1 MLTGVVSFAAGS
13 RDYCIVYQIERKEMT
28 VAHYVRMG
36 EAYIDFRSW
45 MRDNKQDEKNQNRG
59 DQP

>member
-1 MLTGVVSFAAGS
+1 
-13 RDYCIVYQIERKEMT
+13 
-28 VAHYVRMG
+28 MG

-45 MRDNKQDEKNQNRG
+45 MRDNKQDEKNQIKG